1 MNVILIAILTCK
13 KDALA
18 TLQMELKKLVAASKA
33 EEGCLQYDLNS
44 CKEIENQFVI
54 TELWRDEDS
63 LSKHKE
69 TPHYKYFIHI
79 APALLSN
86 PVEMKTLIPVV

>member
-13 KDALA
+13 KDALS
-18 TLQMELKKLVAASKA
+18 TLQMELKKLATASKA
-33 EEGCLQYDLNS
+33 EEGCLQYDLNT

-54 TELWRDEDS
+54 TELWKDEAA
-63 LSKHKE
+63 LNKHKE

-86 PVEMKTLIPVV
+86 PVEHKTLTPIA